1 MFLILFP
8 LPIKFCSVSIVHPSF
23 SVFFIIQ
30 KLPII
35 HASIGPL
42 KYPLTLDLILNSTP
56 RKLSAVLPKES
67 AFPHHIAFHKIS
79 GVRRAIVENKDAF
92 SMSAII
98 FIFPRVFILVGPCF
112 GSFPAFLVFFSLA
125 DVDVAFSAV

>member
-30 KLPII
+30 KLPLI
-35 HASIGPL
+35 HASISPL
-42 KYPLTLDLILNSTP
+42 KHALTLDLILNSTP

-67 AFPHHIAFHKIS
+67 AFPHHIAFHKFS
-79 GVRRAIVENKDAF
+79 CVRRAIVENKDAF
-92 SMSAII
+92 SVLRLFLYSPEYLSWLGHVSVPLPL
-98 FIFPRVFILVGPCF
+98 FW
-112 GSFPAFLVFFSLA
+112 SFFHWPM
-125 DVDVAFSAV
+125 